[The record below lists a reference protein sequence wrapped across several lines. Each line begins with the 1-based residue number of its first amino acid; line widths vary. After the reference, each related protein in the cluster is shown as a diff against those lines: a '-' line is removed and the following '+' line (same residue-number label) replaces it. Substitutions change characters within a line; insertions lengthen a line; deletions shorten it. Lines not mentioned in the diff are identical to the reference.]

1 MPTPSCHVIHS
12 LNVSLGKKKKTNNM
26 TPFTF
31 EANVRCL
38 NTKCE
43 YLKLKNK
50 NKNLES
56 FDPYSN
62 HIIKDK
68 HVF

>member
-1 MPTPSCHVIHS
+1 
-12 LNVSLGKKKKTNNM
+12 M

>member
-1 MPTPSCHVIHS
+1 
-12 LNVSLGKKKKTNNM
+12 M

-50 NKNLES
+50 NLES
-56 FDPYSN
+56 FDPYST